1 MLKTILKT
9 LALSATALTLLS
21 ACGASD
27 SLNAAISAYD
37 ANLNAGSKSSGF
49 RNAGSGT
56 EEGDEEYL
64 PAVLAQV
71 DERFLPKQLGESANL
86 IESIEQQLIAD
97 DAESA
102 PYISTAVHPGTDT
115 YIMDPPLEDVPE
127 PHSSDLDPTPFNMV
141 AARVASFSVVG
152 EIDDGG
158 TRGYYHFDRLESID
172 FDDDTHNITRSRT
185 QDTFSLVKNEG
196 ADKNL
201 IMIVNGV
208 EYKVS
213 QIAYSPDHANREVA
227 TRFYNDPIRT
237 GVDVGANGNIKEI
250 IRGTHATIQGDYI
263 QYFTNTNADGN
274 YLDSRTEDYTT
285 GYATIGIQTPAPVVD
300 AQTAVAIYNGTSY
313 LYTHAVDGLD
323 TVSKWINP
331 RITMYVNF
339 DDNTVSGSGNSRYFG
354 GGIEFGLAPIV
365 GNGFEGTFTLNSRA
379 RKWFN
384 LTDNPTGQYSGNFF
398 GPNADDLAG
407 VMSFESKGAY
417 DTGFIDAPAR
427 DSVDVIAIGGF
438 RADRAE

>member
-1 MLKTILKT
+1 MFKTILKT
-9 LALSATALTLLS
+9 IALSATALTFLS
-21 ACGASD
+21 ACGLTDAIYEAGRQAG
-27 SLNAAISAYD
+27 LNGP
-37 ANLNAGSKSSGF
+37 GSESSGF
-49 RNAGSGT
+49 RDGG
-56 EEGDEEYL
+56 GYY
-64 PAVLAQV
+64 PAVL
-71 DERFLPKQLGESANL
+71 PESVEGLVLNR
-86 IESIEQQLIAD
+86 S
-97 DAESA
+97 AESA
-102 PYISTAVHPGTDT
+102 PPPPHP
-115 YIMDPPLEDVPE
+115 
-127 PHSSDLDPTPFNMV
+127 SDLDPTPFNMV

-152 EIDDGG
+152 DIDDGG
-158 TRGYYHFDRLESID
+158 TRGYYHFGRGESID
-172 FDDDTHNITRSRT
+172 FDDDTHNIIRSRT

-208 EYKVS
+208 EYKVR
-213 QIAYSPDHANREVA
+213 QIAYDPNHANRDVA

-237 GVDVGANGNIKEI
+237 GVAVHANGNIKEI

-263 QYFTNTNADGN
+263 QYFTNTNVDGN

-285 GYATIGIQTPAPVVD
+285 GYATIGIQTPVPVVD
-300 AQTAVAIYNGTSY
+300 AQTAVAIYSGTSY

-323 TVSKWINP
+323 TVSSWINP
-331 RITMYVNF
+331 DITMYVNF
-339 DDNTVSGSGNSRYFG
+339 DENTVSGSGNSQYFG

-379 RKWFN
+379 REWFN

-417 DTGFIDAPAR
+417 DTGFIKAPAR
-427 DSVDVIAIGGF
+427 D
-438 RADRAE
+438 